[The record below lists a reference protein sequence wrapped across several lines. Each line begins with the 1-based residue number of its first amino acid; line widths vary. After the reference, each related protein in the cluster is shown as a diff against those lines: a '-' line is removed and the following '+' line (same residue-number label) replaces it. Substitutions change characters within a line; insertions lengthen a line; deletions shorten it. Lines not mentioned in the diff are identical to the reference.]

1 MSNAFRP
8 TGNSV
13 VLGATSAGVSAQ
25 VTNVTQA
32 SEYMMTNVSTSDII
46 WVAIGFGSAPTV
58 TIPASGSPGNAF
70 PVLHQQPPL
79 VIAATAD
86 AYFAA
91 KVSGG
96 GTHNLVITPGEAV
109 K

>member
-32 SEYMMTNVSTSDII
+32 SEYMLTNTATSDII
-46 WVAIGFGSAPTV
+46 WVAVGFGSAPTPV
-58 TIPASGSPGNAF
+58 IPTAGSPANTF
-70 PVLHQQPPL
+70 PVLHGQPPI
-79 VIAATAD
+79 VIAATAN

-91 KVSGG
+91 IVSGG